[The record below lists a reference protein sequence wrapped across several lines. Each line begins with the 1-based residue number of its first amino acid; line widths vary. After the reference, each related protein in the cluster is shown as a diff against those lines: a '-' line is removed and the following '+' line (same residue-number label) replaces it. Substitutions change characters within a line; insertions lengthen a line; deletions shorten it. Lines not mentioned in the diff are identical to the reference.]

1 MLDLVQRV
9 NWNEY
14 MLILSQGNPPIALQL
29 MVVNAAL
36 VAFWLYR
43 RTRNRKR
50 NAPLQSGWMLQLM
63 FLAGNV
69 GVVMLGSHLSF

>member
-63 FLAGNV
+63 FLTGNV